1 MKRLLALLLA
11 SVLALSLLPAALA
24 EEASYSEAPMLTE
37 LVEQGVLPPVEER
50 LPLHP
55 EIYNDAPASYVTPEE
70 GNYGGTMK
78 LMSSQVSWCADL
90 FIMMYESMVT
100 MDWDTSEVYGN
111 VVVPSANE
119 DGTEFTFQLLEGM
132 RWSDGEPVTME
143 DVLFTWNDFV
153 NNEELT
159 PAVSSWLHSGGDSSA
174 DLMQLQQVDDW
185 TYTMTSSKPY
195 GGFLVNLG
203 ANCWPVYSALI
214 KPAHYLKPFH
224 KAYAEECHGSL
235 EAYYDFIRPVAEKL
249 GYDDPAAEGVW
260 GFVFNASDV
269 GQWELCDP
277 QSTLTAEVY
286 PEVVSTNFPM
296 LNPWIMESGSNQQ
309 TVFVR
314 NPYYWKVDQW
324 GNQLPYLDRVTCS
337 FLEDAELLNMNVIAG
352 NIDMT
357 YSSVDTITVYREMAP
372 DTVANYLTKFTGYPC
387 IFYFNYN
394 YDEDPSFVE
403 AMQYPEF
410 RKALG
415 YAIDCDEINDAIY
428 AGLGEPSRQ
437 EYMATYDPEKARAM
451 LDELGFV
458 DADGDGWRETP
469 EGLPIAWNIYPQEAG
484 GMVKPAELI
493 RENFADVG
501 IQVFI
506 QVTEASYWMTLI
518 ESNQAP
524 MVMSSSP
531 EAGEWRF
538 QTWDT
543 YRLGSLWKSWWE
555 TRNQETP
562 KGQEP
567 PEEIKRY
574 FTLIEQTMEKLPSEV
589 VSTVLPELIG
599 LVDENAWYLIALDS
613 CATGFTVNANYG
625 NVSENDPNSQFR
637 ETYGEFYFD
646 RSAAE

>member
-224 KAYAEECHGSL
+224 KAYAE
-235 EAYYDFIRPVAEKL
+235 
-249 GYDDPAAEGVW
+249 
-260 GFVFNASDV
+260 
-269 GQWELCDP
+269 
-277 QSTLTAEVY
+277 
-286 PEVVSTNFPM
+286 
-296 LNPWIMESGSNQQ
+296 
-309 TVFVR
+309 
-314 NPYYWKVDQW
+314 
-324 GNQLPYLDRVTCS
+324 
-337 FLEDAELLNMNVIAG
+337 
-352 NIDMT
+352 
-357 YSSVDTITVYREMAP
+357 
-372 DTVANYLTKFTGYPC
+372 
-387 IFYFNYN
+387 
-394 YDEDPSFVE
+394 
-403 AMQYPEF
+403 
-410 RKALG
+410 
-415 YAIDCDEINDAIY
+415 
-428 AGLGEPSRQ
+428 
-437 EYMATYDPEKARAM
+437 
-451 LDELGFV
+451 
-458 DADGDGWRETP
+458 
-469 EGLPIAWNIYPQEAG
+469 
-484 GMVKPAELI
+484 
-493 RENFADVG
+493 
-501 IQVFI
+501 
-506 QVTEASYWMTLI
+506 
-518 ESNQAP
+518 
-524 MVMSSSP
+524 
-531 EAGEWRF
+531 
-538 QTWDT
+538 
-543 YRLGSLWKSWWE
+543 
-555 TRNQETP
+555 
-562 KGQEP
+562 
-567 PEEIKRY
+567 
-574 FTLIEQTMEKLPSEV
+574 
-589 VSTVLPELIG
+589 
-599 LVDENAWYLIALDS
+599 
-613 CATGFTVNANYG
+613 
-625 NVSENDPNSQFR
+625 
-637 ETYGEFYFD
+637 
-646 RSAAE
+646 